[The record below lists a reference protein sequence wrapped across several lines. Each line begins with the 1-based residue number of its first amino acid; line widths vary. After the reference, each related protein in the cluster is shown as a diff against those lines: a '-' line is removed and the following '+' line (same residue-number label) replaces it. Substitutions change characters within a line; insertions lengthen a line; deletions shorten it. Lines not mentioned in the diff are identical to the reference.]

1 MRPES
6 DADESQDMVALIQMV
21 GTKRDVGAF
30 ETIFRHFAPRVRAYM
45 ARLSADAQTAEE
57 TMQETMIA
65 VWNKAGQFD
74 PSKGAL
80 STWIFTIARN
90 HRIDAFRREKR
101 PEFDPN
107 DPVFVPDEIVQADA
121 KIQAKQAS
129 QQLHEA
135 MAKLPEE
142 QIALLK
148 LSYFEDHSHS
158 AIATKLN
165 IPLGTVKSRMRL
177 AFEKLRVALGQSG
190 EAS

>member
-177 AFEKLRVALGQSG
+177 ALKNFG
-190 EAS
+190 